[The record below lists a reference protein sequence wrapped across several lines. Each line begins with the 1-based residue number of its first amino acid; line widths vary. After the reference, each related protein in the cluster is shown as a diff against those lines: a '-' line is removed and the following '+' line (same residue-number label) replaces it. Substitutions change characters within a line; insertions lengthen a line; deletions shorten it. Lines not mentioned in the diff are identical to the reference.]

1 MKIIHMGKV
10 KDLNN
15 RCVISLGLGRK
26 GYVESLKRLEESLRR
41 THFNGDFLVWDDVLP
56 EGSPTQLESP
66 MAFKTFCFLEAQKLG
81 YNQVLWIDAQIVA
94 LRSLEP
100 IFEMINTKNYVT
112 FSNNYG
118 QSVGQWSSDE
128 VLNFHRISREE
139 AMMIPETPTS
149 VIGLDLGSEVGKQ
162 FLMRWHAM
170 SLDGL
175 TFRGV
180 SSSVNSIDDYYAI
193 AWNKENC
200 ISNDPRV
207 GGHRHDQTGAGII
220 AHQLG
225 LPPYADNLRDVHF
238 KENQVNKHTILLHHR
253 EFGES
258 ITSVDEIY
266 YNVFIDQVY
275 FEKPREKVKQLLRK
289 LKKLVKMS
297 FSAP

>member
-10 KDLNN
+10 KELNS

-41 THFNGDFLVWDDVLP
+41 THFNGDFIVWDDVLP
-56 EGSPTQLESP
+56 QGSPTQFESP

-81 YNQVLWIDAQIVA
+81 YNQVLWMDAPMVV

-100 IFEMINTKNYVT
+100 IFEMIKTNNYVT

-118 QSVGQWSSDE
+118 QSLGQWSSDE
-128 VLNFHRISREE
+128 VLKLHQISREE
-139 AMMIPETPTS
+139 AMLIPETPTS
-149 VIGLDLGSEVGKQ
+149 VIGLNLSSELGQK
-162 FLMRWHAM
+162 FLMRWHSM
-170 SLDGL
+170 SMDGL
-175 TFRGV
+175 TCRGISRPITV
-180 SSSVNSIDDYYAI
+180 VDDYYAI
-193 AWNKENC
+193 AWNKDNC
-200 ISNDPRV
+200 VSKDPRV
-207 GGHRHDQTGAGII
+207 GGHRFDQTAAGIV

-275 FEKPREKVKQLLRK
+275 FEKPREKAKHLLRK
-289 LKKLVKMS
+289 LKKFVKMS
-297 FSAP
+297 FSSS